1 MLTKKRMK
9 FGLKDYYKKSVL
21 DKFAKHADFLEVQGL
36 RNKNY
41 NFLKKYNLPI
51 VVHAEHYSLGSNPAD
66 PKLHKQNRR
75 SLNKATKNL

>member
-41 NFLKKYNLPI
+41 NFLKKYNSYKPI
-51 VVHAEHYSLGSNPAD
+51 LLFLDSTSYRL
-66 PKLHKQNRR
+66 
-75 SLNKATKNL
+75 